1 MAAPTTRLRQEVRG
15 PGTDTTLH
23 LTVMGPSLFHTH
35 PLPAQGT
42 VAIGRDEAADV
53 RITDPD
59 ASRQHACLHIGEQIE
74 VEDLG
79 STNGTRIREER
90 IDPGRRVAILPG
102 EAITIGWTTLMVQRR
117 RPTFKPRRV
126 WPHGYFEGRLEEECE
141 RAAGRLATF
150 AVVRLAVRAPQ
161 DTAAPGDLLAAGLRS
176 GDVLGA
182 YAANDYELLL
192 VDTEKEMA
200 AQIAAGLAGA
210 LTDAGISARTSVV
223 YYPADG
229 RSAQA
234 LIERGTRLLHGRE
247 PAGKEPVIEAA
258 AMRNLYA
265 LAERAARSPINVLI
279 LGETGTG
286 KEVLATALHRMSPR
300 GEGPL
305 VCINCA
311 ALSPALLES
320 ELFGHE
326 KGAFTGAVQATE
338 GLLEGARGGT
348 VLLDEV
354 GEMPLPLQAKLL
366 RVVETHEV
374 IPVGGVKA
382 RSIDVRFLAATNR
395 DLEEEIE
402 RKNFRQDLYFR
413 LNGITLTVPPLRER
427 PGDIEPLARS
437 FLASSVKL
445 LDRPVPVLSQTALQ
459 LLTSYCWPGNI
470 RELRNVIERAV
481 LLCDGPEIGPEH
493 LPVEKM
499 QPARPDLLVPAAPGP
514 PPAPAPPPAPITD
527 ARAAE
532 RQQLVEALAQS
543 AGNQTRAARLLGI
556 SRRAFCERL
565 KKHQI
570 PRPQAPH
577 SRT

>member
-1 MAAPTTRLRQEVRG
+1 
-15 PGTDTTLH
+15 
-23 LTVMGPSLFHTH
+23 
-35 PLPAQGT
+35 
-42 VAIGRDEAADV
+42 
-53 RITDPD
+53 
-59 ASRQHACLHIGEQIE
+59 
-74 VEDLG
+74 
-79 STNGTRIREER
+79 
-90 IDPGRRVAILPG
+90 
-102 EAITIGWTTLMVQRR
+102 
-117 RPTFKPRRV
+117 
-126 WPHGYFEGRLEEECE
+126 
-141 RAAGRLATF
+141 
-150 AVVRLAVRAPQ
+150 
-161 DTAAPGDLLAAGLRS
+161 
-176 GDVLGA
+176 
-182 YAANDYELLL
+182 
-192 VDTEKEMA
+192 
-200 AQIAAGLAGA
+200 
-210 LTDAGISARTSVV
+210 VV

-234 LIERGTRLLHGRE
+234 LIERGSRLLHGRE
-247 PAGKEPVIEAA
+247 LSLAGREPVIEAA

-265 LAERAARSPINVLI
+265 LAERAARSQINVLI

-300 GEGPL
+300 GDGPF

-311 ALSPALLES
+311 ALSPTLLES

-326 KGAFTGAVQATE
+326 KGAFTDAVQARE

-374 IPVGGVKA
+374 IPVGGGKA

-402 RKNFRQDLYFR
+402 RKTFRQDLYFR

-445 LDRPVPVLSQTALQ
+445 LDRPAPVLSKAALQ
-459 LLTSYCWPGNI
+459 LLTGYCWPGNI
-470 RELRNVIERAV
+470 RELRNVMERAV

-499 QPARPDLLVPAAPGP
+499 QPARPDLPAPAATGP
-514 PPAPAPPPAPITD
+514 PLAPAPPPPPVTD
-527 ARAAE
+527 TRAALE